1 MAHKTFNH
9 RETQTDFLLSG
20 LRQPVSPRI
29 LGRASHSIWLR
40 GILLSCQA
48 ENWHK
53 PLKFILMF
61 HFMITVSFFTPSA
74 HRGLQKK
81 KKMIRS
87 NKSEAAASC
96 FFFPESGLYLKRNEG
111 LYVVILP
118 HSCTHTTMS
127 VQLLKT
133 RNGCCF
139 LIGEWLQRCTQFH
152 CG

>member
-1 MAHKTFNH
+1 MC
-9 RETQTDFLLSG
+9 
-20 LRQPVSPRI
+20 PRI

-74 HRGLQKK
+74 HRGLQEKK

-87 NKSEAAASC
+87 YKSEAAASC
-96 FFFPESGLYLKRNEG
+96 VWVQTVSFFPEFVLYLKRNEG
-111 LYVVILP
+111 LYVVILL
-118 HSCTHTTMS
+118 HSCTHTTLS
-127 VQLLKT
+127 VQLLET
-133 RNGCCF
+133 RNGSCF
-139 LIGEWLQRCTQFH
+139 LISDGCNAAHSSTVDDCLQIDKDITSLL
-152 CG
+152 